1 MAYLDELNSMWSMV
15 KDSLAE
21 EMSSTAFDLWYGSL
35 LLLQYDS
42 DSNLLTFEADSD
54 FKVGVLLSK
63 HRETLEK
70 RFAEVV
76 GLDVNVTFVCRQS
89 EEKKEPVQIE
99 PKDPSPVA
107 PEASPAEAAAPAA
120 ESPFQDGVEIAQRGA
135 YTFDNFI
142 VGKSNNFAH
151 AACWA
156 IANHR
161 SEAYNPLFIY
171 GPSGLGKTHLM
182 FAVVNELHRQYPDL
196 RVIYTKGD
204 DFTNYMIDCLSRKS
218 MQEFHNKY
226 RSCDVLLVDDIQFI
240 AGKQAIQEEFF
251 NTFQTLFMENKQIIL
266 ASDRPPRDINP
277 LELRL
282 RTRFEQGLL
291 ADIQPPDLELRV
303 AIIKKKAGSVG
314 ITLPDDVLNYL
325 AENLRSNIRQIEGS
339 IKKLSAKSFLSGR
352 AISLELARD
361 CISELLG
368 GAEPLNTTID
378 KIFAAIF
385 QKYNISKEDIVGK
398 KRTKEIVLARHLAA
412 YLIREITEISLPNIG
427 KTIGGRDH
435 TTVLSSI
442 KVIERRMASDP
453 LFALDIDT
461 LKKEISSV

>member
-1 MAYLDELNSMWSMV
+1 MSYLDDLSTIWESV
-15 KDSLAE
+15 KAHIKETNGYAQSI
-21 EMSSTAFDLWYGSL
+21 MDLWFGDLKVHSYEKDVITLSTVSEFKYTIVSEKYMDMIREGFCAL
-35 LLLQYDS
+35 LGFD
-42 DSNLLTFEADSD
+42 
-54 FKVGVLLSK
+54 
-63 HRETLEK
+63 
-70 RFAEVV
+70 AEVKLIFCGV
-76 GLDVNVTFVCRQS
+76 PSSPEKIMGQITGKED
-89 EEKKEPVQIE
+89 EEKK
-99 PKDPSPVA
+99 
-107 PEASPAEAAAPAA
+107 AELSQKEQSAV
-120 ESPFQDGVEIAQRGA
+120 PFNQNLQFE
-135 YTFDNFI
+135 YNFENFI
-142 VGKSNNFAH
+142 VGNSNKFAH
-151 AACWA
+151 AACRA
-156 IANHR
+156 VADR
-161 SEAYNPLFIY
+161 PAMDYNPLFIY